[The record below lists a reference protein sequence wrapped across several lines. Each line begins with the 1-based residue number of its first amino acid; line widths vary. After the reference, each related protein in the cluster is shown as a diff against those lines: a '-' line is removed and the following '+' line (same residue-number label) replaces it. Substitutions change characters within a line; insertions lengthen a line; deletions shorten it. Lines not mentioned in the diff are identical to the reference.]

1 MPQASSMSWRAAL
14 TVLACLLA
22 LCAAGCGSSG
32 QGSTLTSQ
40 HGASQHGASQHGAS
54 PLLSLRLCLR
64 RHGYSIS
71 PESLADLGTA
81 PRRFQFVAIW
91 QVLNPS
97 RVALALTF
105 SRDTAG
111 AKRAAAWTRRENAKI
126 GRGVVLAPVVR
137 IGKVDVLWTATPGVH
152 NINAVYGCVRAN
164 A

>member
-1 MPQASSMSWRAAL
+1 LPEALSSMSTL
-14 TVLACLLA
+14 TVLTVSACLLA
-22 LCAAGCGSSG
+22 VCAAGCGSSG
-32 QGSTLTSQ
+32 PGSTVTSK
-40 HGASQHGASQHGAS
+40 GAAPSA
-54 PLLSLRLCLR
+54 SLRLCLR
-64 RHGYSIS
+64 HHGYSIS

-81 PRRFQFVAIW
+81 PRRFDFIAIW

-111 AKRAAAWTRRENAKI
+111 AKRAAAWTRRENAKV

-137 IGKVDVLWTATPGVH
+137 IGKIDVLWTATPGVD
-152 NINAVYGCVRAN
+152 NINAVYGCVRQN